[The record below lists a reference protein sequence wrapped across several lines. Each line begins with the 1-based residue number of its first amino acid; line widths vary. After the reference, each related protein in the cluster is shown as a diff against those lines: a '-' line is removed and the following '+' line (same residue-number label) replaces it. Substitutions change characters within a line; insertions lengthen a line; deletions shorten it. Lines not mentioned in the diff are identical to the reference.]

1 MLWTNKLDRLSPAV
15 STHQTKLE
23 RPGNDKHCSLIFKN
37 SYITVV
43 KVFITLGPVQGGIH
57 NITYKLLEII
67 SWAWVALAT
76 KVKIEKPRLLLS

>member
-1 MLWTNKLDRLSPAV
+1 LFVPCCVHTY
-15 STHQTKLE
+15 HTKLE
-23 RPGNDKHCSLIFKN
+23 RPGKDKHCSLIFKN

-43 KVFITLGPVQGGIH
+43 KVIITPGPVQGGIH